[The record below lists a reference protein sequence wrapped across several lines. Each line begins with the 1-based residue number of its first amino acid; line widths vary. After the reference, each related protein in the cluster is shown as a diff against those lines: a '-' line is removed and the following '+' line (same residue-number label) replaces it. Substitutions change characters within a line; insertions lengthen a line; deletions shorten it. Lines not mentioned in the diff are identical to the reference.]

1 MAKKKDLPPKTKY
14 LTEVAWEVCN
24 QVGGIYTVIRTKAAS
39 IVEKFGDNYCAIG
52 PYVHRDVRAEFDAL
66 DELKGPI
73 GKAVTKMRELGFTVH
88 YGTWLVA
95 GRPKVVLLD
104 PKEAKDN
111 LEEIKYFLW
120 ENHHIGIPENDQM
133 IDGVVAFGYLVRVYL
148 QILSEQIS
156 SKDELIGHFHE
167 WMGGSCIPDL
177 RSEKVKMK
185 IIFTTHATILGR
197 YLAMNN
203 PTFYNHLPFFEWE
216 SEAKRFGIE
225 TLARFERAAAQ
236 QSDIF
241 TTVSD
246 VTARECEYLL
256 GRKPD
261 IVLPNGINIKKFDVQ
276 HEVQNVHQEY
286 KDEIHQFVMGHFF
299 QSYSFNLDKTLYFF
313 TSGRYEYV
321 NKGFDLTL
329 QALNILNER
338 MKKAN
343 SEMTV
348 VMFFVTNKE
357 VNSINADTLQSR
369 GVMEEIRQ
377 TCDVIIK
384 QVRDQLFYSMTAN
397 TQYLLPDL
405 NKMVDD
411 YWKLRLRRTIQSW
424 KTENLP
430 PAVTHDLVD
439 VQNDDILNFLDQ
451 SELKNRPEDRVKIV
465 YHPQFISP
473 INPLFG
479 IEYSQFV
486 RGCHLG
492 IFPSYYEP
500 WGYTPMECI
509 ASGVPAITCDL
520 SGFGD
525 FVMRTIPNHESSG
538 VYVVRRSKQTDNVS
552 ADQLADFFLSYIHS
566 SRPSRITMRNEV
578 EQCAENFDW
587 KYLISHYLKAYSMAG
602 KKAAYKM

>member
-1 MAKKKDLPPKTKY
+1 VGKKKQSPPRNKY
-14 LTEVAWEVCN
+14 LAEVAWEVCN

-39 IVEKFGDNYCAIG
+39 IVEKYGDNYCAIG
-52 PYVHRDVRAEFDAL
+52 PYVHRDVKAEFEPL
-66 DELKGPI
+66 DDLKGPF
-73 GKAVTKMRELGFTVH
+73 GKAVAKMRELGIEVH

-95 GRPKVVLLD
+95 GRPKAVLLD
-104 PKEAKDN
+104 PKEAMDN
-111 LEEIKYFLW
+111 LEEIKYFIW
-120 ENHHIGIPENDQM
+120 ENHSIGIPEKDEL
-133 IDGVVAFGYLVRVYL
+133 IDGVVAFGHLVKIYLKL
-148 QILSEQIS
+148 LAEQIS
-156 SKDELIGHFHE
+156 SKDELVGHFHE
-167 WMGGSCIPDL
+167 WMGGSSIPDL
-177 RSEKVKMK
+177 RKEKVKMK

-216 SEAKRFGIE
+216 DEAKRFGIE
-225 TLARFERAAAQ
+225 TLVRFERAAAQ
-236 QSDIF
+236 QCDIF

-246 VTARECEYLL
+246 VTARECEFLL

-261 IVLPNGINIKKFDVQ
+261 IILPNGINIKKFDVQ
-276 HEVQNVHQEY
+276 HEVQNIHQEY

-329 QALNILNER
+329 QALDILNGR

-348 VMFFVTNKE
+348 VMFLITNKE
-357 VNSINADTLQSR
+357 VHSINADTLQTR

-384 QVRDQLFYSMTAN
+384 QVRDQLFHSTAAN
-397 TQYLLPDL
+397 AQYYLPNL
-405 NKMVDD
+405 NDMVDD
-411 YWKLRLRRTIQSW
+411 YWKLRLRRTVQSW
-424 KTENLP
+424 KTDNLP
-430 PAVTHDLVD
+430 PLVTHDLVD
-439 VQNDDILNFLDQ
+439 AQNDDILKFLDQ
-451 SELKNRPEDRVKIV
+451 SELKNRQEDRVKIV

-473 INPLFG
+473 TNPLFG
-479 IEYSQFV
+479 IEYSQFI

-525 FVMRTIPNHESSG
+525 HVAKKIPNHENSG
-538 VYVVRRSKQTDNVS
+538 VYVVRRSKQTDVVS
-552 ADQLADFFLSYIHS
+552 AEQLADFFLSFIHS
-566 SRPSRITMRNEV
+566 SRRSRITMRNEV
-578 EQCAENFDW
+578 ERCAENFDW
-587 KYLISHYLKAYSMAG
+587 KYLISHYLKAYSMASE
-602 KKAAYKM
+602 KVTKVV